1 MFTLTLQ
8 VGFSDFCFLLFDMSP
23 YFDVFQR
30 GAQFYAV
37 RLFIRDDE
45 SQANYLLNS
54 VLTLV
59 EDKRYTADIIIS
71 RSARRLSR
79 YPIEILLVM
88 GAAYLEYILTKEAS
102 RFNQGRA

>member
-1 MFTLTLQ
+1 
-8 VGFSDFCFLLFDMSP
+8 MSP